1 MSDDEYQAVLRFWRR
16 HEERRRAG
24 CPTVSLLISATQPSA
39 ASIADALD
47 AAGLT
52 VAFSHAGEPQA
63 LAADWLRSI
72 EAEHDVPT
80 EALAFVAT
88 EQGTPERALQTA
100 WRTKTAQERELW
112 LRHCTQDAAPQLA
125 AAAETLRLGLDATRG
140 AATHS
145 ALARLRALLPWW
157 PARESLALCLA
168 VSSEASLRASLEL
181 AASAPELPL
190 LAIVERAAWK
200 RLKPRLD
207 ARSRDLLEADTIPML
222 RLREQAPRHA
232 PRETAGAVQIASD
245 APRPTDAST
254 TPLKTLATAAI
265 AQARDAEA
273 RDSEA
278 LLERARSL
286 AEQRLFELLQA
297 EPMTRD
303 LFVLNGLLPFS
314 FGPRKAEVDFVC
326 AALRLAIEVDGYHHF
341 REYDDYRRDRRK
353 DVLLQHQGYL
363 VSRHLA
369 SDVLEREVEV
379 VDSIRKLVQR
389 RRRTMLRETAT

>member
-1 MSDDEYQAVLRFWRR
+1 LSDDEYQAVLRFWRR

-52 VAFSHAGEPQA
+52 VAFSRAGEPQA

-72 EAEHDVPT
+72 EAEHDVPA
-80 EALAFVAT
+80 EALAFVAN

-112 LRHCTQDAAPQLA
+112 LRHCTQDAAPQLL
-125 AAAETLRLGLDATRG
+125 AAAETLRLSLDATRG
-140 AATHS
+140 AATHG

-168 VSSEASLRASLEL
+168 VSSVASLRASLEL
-181 AASAPELPL
+181 AATAPELPL
-190 LAIVERAAWK
+190 LAVVERAAWK
-200 RLKPRLD
+200 RFQPRLD

-222 RLREQAPRHA
+222 RLREQTRHA
-232 PRETAGAVQIASD
+232 PREMAELGAIASG
-245 APRPTDAST
+245 APRPTAAST
-254 TPLKTLATAAI
+254 TPLKALASAAI

-297 EPMTRD
+297 EPVTRD

-369 SDVLEREVEV
+369 SDVLEREAEV